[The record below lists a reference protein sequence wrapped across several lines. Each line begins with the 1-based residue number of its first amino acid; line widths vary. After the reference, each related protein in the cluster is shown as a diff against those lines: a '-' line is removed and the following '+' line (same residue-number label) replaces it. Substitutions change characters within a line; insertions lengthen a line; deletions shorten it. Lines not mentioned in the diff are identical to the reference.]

1 MALTKDTTLEVN
13 GFYYIELNCI
23 INIEEIY
30 CRHAA
35 FYISMQTYIKSRVIL

>member
-35 FYISMQTYIKSRVIL
+35 ISMQTYIKSRVIL